1 MQTLFL
7 LRLSLKC
14 RQKYQ
19 THPDSRLSLL
29 MQDAKLRALAP
40 LPPMGH

>member
-1 MQTLFL
+1 MQALFL
-7 LRLSLKC
+7 LRLPLKC
-14 RQKYQ
+14 KQKIQ

-40 LPPMGH
+40 LAPMGH